1 VNVDVLKPDERGAWT
16 GTVQQMH
23 VVYSMT
29 ILCDGLEG
37 RARAMVYFVPMS
49 RYVERSRVCRV
60 FDWIAIISSR
70 EVKC

>member
-1 VNVDVLKPDERGAWT
+1 MNVDVLKPDERGAWT

-37 RARAMVYFVPMS
+37 RARAIVVFCA
-49 RYVERSRVCRV
+49 RVCFRSE
-60 FDWIAIISSR
+60 INR
-70 EVKC
+70 EK